1 MGMEVAMNRQEFQ
14 SWLDGYVEAWKTYD
28 EGKIGALF
36 AEDVEY
42 RYHPKDDALQGRE
55 AVVKSWTENK
65 DAAGTYDAHYEPVA
79 IDGDTY
85 VANGHSD
92 YFDGPGGP
100 LRDQYFNVY
109 ICRFN
114 DAGECTSFTEYWIQD
129 IDFKRRART
138 ELIAKVKSGEVTK

>member
-1 MGMEVAMNRQEFQ
+1 MDRQKFQ
-14 SWLDGYVEAWKTYD
+14 AWLDGYVEAWKTYD
-28 EGKIGALF
+28 PAKIGALF
-36 AEDVEY
+36 ADDVEY
-42 RYHPKDDALQGRE
+42 RYHPADDEPLHGRA
-55 AVVKSWTENK
+55 AVVSNWVENK

-109 ICRFN
+109 VCQFN
-114 DAGECTSFTEYWIQD
+114 AAGECTSFTEYWIQNR
-129 IDFKRRART
+129 DFRKRDRE
-138 ELIAKVKSGEVTK
+138 ELIRKVRAGEEV